1 MISDRVAMQW
11 NEQISNFFVQ
21 GRHVNVTVFITS
33 QHVKGIGPLLRKNL
47 DFAVM
52 MPIFDLDARTE
63 LHKMYNCNL
72 DKQTFFQ
79 VMDEVVLDEELPD
92 STPQEPNK
100 RVRIM
105 IVKEFVNAP
114 NPSMKICWCEAEDP
128 GKFRMLHPDYWKE
141 QDNNLGVQLAHPR
154 KPIDIVAE
162 LDSVQDLQNLDLH
175 DDF

>member
-1 MISDRVAMQW
+1 MVSDRVAMQW
-11 NEQISNFFVQ
+11 NAQIASFFVQ
-21 GRHVNVTVFITS
+21 GRHLNVTVFITS
-33 QHVKGIGPLLRKNL
+33 QHIKGIGPLLRKNM
-47 DFAVM
+47 DFVVL
-52 MPIFDLDARTE
+52 MPIFDLEARTE
-63 LHKMYNCNL
+63 IHKMYNCNL
-72 DKQTFFQ
+72 DRETYMQ

-100 RVRIM
+100 HVRIM
-105 IVKEFVNAP
+105 VIKEFVNAP
-114 NPSMKICWCEAEDP
+114 DPSMKICWCEADDP
-128 GKFRMLHPDYWKE
+128 GEFRMLHPDYWKE